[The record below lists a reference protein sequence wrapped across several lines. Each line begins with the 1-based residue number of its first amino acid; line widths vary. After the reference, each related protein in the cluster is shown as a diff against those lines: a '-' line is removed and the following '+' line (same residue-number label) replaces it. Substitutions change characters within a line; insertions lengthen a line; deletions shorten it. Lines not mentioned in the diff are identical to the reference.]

1 MRFEGGRKKKGK
13 RFVGRTSAHGGSCSS
28 IDGPEICDTLLAGS
42 LSREEPLSKVFCQR
56 RTTLVFS
63 CCFNLKVPSCRC
75 RCFAPQKY
83 SVEMAQIS
91 PLFTASC
98 RSVLSLEREKK
109 ICFRNLF
116 LSFLDGSPAKDGFFH
131 RSL

>member
-1 MRFEGGRKKKGK
+1 MRFEGGRKKNGK

-42 LSREEPLSKVFCQR
+42 LSREEPLSKVRDAQLWFF
-56 RTTLVFS
+56 L
-63 CCFNLKVPSCRC
+63 CCFNLKVPSCHC
-75 RCFAPQKY
+75 RCFVPPKNP
-83 SVEMAQIS
+83 VEMTQIS

-109 ICFRNLF
+109 ICFSNLF
-116 LSFLDGSPAKDGFFH
+116 LSFLDGSPAKDAFFH